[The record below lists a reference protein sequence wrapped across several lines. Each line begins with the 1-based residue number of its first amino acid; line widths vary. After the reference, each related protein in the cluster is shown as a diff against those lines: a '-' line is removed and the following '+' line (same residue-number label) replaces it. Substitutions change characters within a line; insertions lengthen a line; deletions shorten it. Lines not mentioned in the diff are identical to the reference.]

1 MPKKKKLTKAEKDQL
16 LIINSRI
23 LKKILN
29 KKASVI
35 GLDLSTTSTGFYN
48 YHFLNEDMRFGTT
61 IKGGKDI
68 INKRIVNI
76 LDAIDELL
84 VSHKNSIAIIEDYSF
99 GLRGSSLSQLAELGG
114 CVRTTLLRSGICYL
128 TLAPQTLKKM
138 VLGPARGSNTGKEFM
153 LMQALD
159 RWGIKFENN
168 DVCDAFC
175 LTQFVVELQKYMMPG
190 SSGAKWQNQ
199 MFDDFLINRGIP
211 ILP

>member
-1 MPKKKKLTKAEKDQL
+1 MPKKKKLTKEEKEQTL
-16 LIINSRI
+16 NTNSKILRKI
-23 LKKILN
+23 LKRKS
-29 KKASVI
+29 SVI

-48 YHFLNEDMRFGTT
+48 YHFSNENLRFGTT
-61 IKGGKDI
+61 IKGGKNQ

-76 LDAIDELL
+76 LDSIDELL
-84 VSHKNSIAIIEDYSF
+84 VSNKNSIAIIEDYSF

-128 TLAPQTLKKM
+128 TLSPQTLKKF
-138 VLGPARGSNTGKEFM
+138 VLGPSRGSNTGKEFM

-159 RWGIKFENN
+159 RWGQKFNTS

-175 LTQFVVELQKYMMPG
+175 LTQFVVTLREYMMPG

-199 MFDDFLINRGIP
+199 MYDDFIINRGLP
-211 ILP
+211 ISL